1 MISAI
6 IIDDQIHWI
15 EELKLQLKEY
25 CPGVIVLEQCQ
36 QGIRSRKSD
45 FTPEGLDE
53 WIFLQ
58 KQQTN
63 KNAKDLI
70 DKIEISLQGFVLE
83 EIKREFGGDEDV
95 WWYEGISNTIRT
107 KVTMRME
114 EDKNKRGGKEYYF
127 DLIDYKKVIED
138 NWEIFES
145 ILGFGK
151 GGKNKKTEW
160 LDFINEIRKIVAHAS
175 SGKTV
180 KIEDYTKIEEY
191 YNWLNEQILK
201 T

>member
-1 MISAI
+1 MFDESQRKAFR
-6 IIDDQIHWI
+6 D
-15 EELKLQLKEY
+15 LRGVA
-25 CPGVIVLEQCQ
+25 GVIYRTKQCQ
-36 QGIRSRKSD
+36 QGIHNKIPEFS
-45 FTPEGLDE
+45 PEGLDE
-53 WIFLQ
+53 WISLQ

-70 DKIEISLQGFVLE
+70 DKIEIVLQNFVLE
-83 EIKREFGGDEDV
+83 EIKRELGGDDDV
-95 WWYEGISNTIRT
+95 WWYEGIPNPIRT

-138 NWEIFES
+138 NWEIFEN

-160 LDFINEIRKIVAHAS
+160 LDFINETRKIVAHAS

-180 KIEDYTKIEEY
+180 KLEDYMKIEEY
-191 YNWLNEQILK
+191 HHWLKEQIDK